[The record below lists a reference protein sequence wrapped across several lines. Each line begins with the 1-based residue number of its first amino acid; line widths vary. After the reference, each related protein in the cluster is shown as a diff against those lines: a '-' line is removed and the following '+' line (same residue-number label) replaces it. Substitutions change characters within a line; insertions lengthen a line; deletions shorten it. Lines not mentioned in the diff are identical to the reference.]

1 MSPVDF
7 DLGKVRGNLLDLA
20 KEAGYRTAW
29 LANQDLAI
37 AESVGV
43 APDSLIFPPDLKTN
57 INGRHTL
64 DEVLIPGFQREIA
77 AVGSPRFIGIHMMG
91 SHWEYYRRYSRD
103 FQKYGSTSTL
113 SHLSMA
119 SVLVDSPDSSAAL
132 VDAYDDSVLY
142 TDWFLHKLIEDA
154 EVLKVPATL
163 LFFPDH
169 GEDLFLLDGATGHG
183 SPIYTPH
190 AFDIPAFI
198 WMNKAYRE
206 RYPDRVAALEE
217 NAKREVRT
225 HNVFYTEAELM
236 GIRWPDESR
245 RLSFASHD
253 YVPES
258 SMKRVA
264 GGVFVGASD

>member
-1 MSPVDF
+1 
-7 DLGKVRGNLLDLA
+7 
-20 KEAGYRTAW
+20 
-29 LANQDLAI
+29 
-37 AESVGV
+37 
-43 APDSLIFPPDLKTN
+43 
-57 INGRHTL
+57 
-64 DEVLIPGFQREIA
+64 
-77 AVGSPRFIGIHMMG
+77 
-91 SHWEYYRRYSRD
+91 
-103 FQKYGSTSTL
+103 
-113 SHLSMA
+113 MA